1 MFLVGI
7 ISWWYG
13 QGWQGQWS
21 RVRDRLTRTADFF
34 SIGQLALTLFAPF
47 RQISANSAGGSFGA
61 VMRGVFD
68 KLISRVIGA
77 IVRIFTIL
85 FGLVVL
91 LVELVYELVIMIF
104 WFLLPIFPVIGL
116 IVMAVGWVPKWM

>member
-13 QGWQGQWS
+13 QGWQGQWK

-34 SIGQLALTLFAPF
+34 SIGQLASTLFAPF
-47 RQISANSAGGSFGA
+47 RQISANGGGGTFSA
-61 VMRGVFD
+61 VIRGIFD

-77 IVRIFTIL
+77 IVRTCTIL

-91 LVELVYELVIMIF
+91 LVELVYELVILIF
-104 WFLLPIFPVIGL
+104 WLLLPAFPVIGL
-116 IVMAVGWVPKWM
+116 IIMAVGWVPKWM

>member
-13 QGWQGQWS
+13 QGWQGQWK

-34 SIGQLALTLFAPF
+34 SIGQLVLTLFAPF
-47 RQISANSAGGSFGA
+47 RQISASGGGGTFGA
-61 VMRGVFD
+61 VMRGAFD

-77 IVRIFTIL
+77 IVRTCTIL

-91 LVELVYELVIMIF
+91 LVELIYELVIMIF
-104 WFLLPIFPVIGL
+104 WLLLPAFPVIGL